1 MQPPFLV
8 RCLLCACALAAP
20 TTAAVAQP
28 LDFDC
33 VMDPA
38 ADIHLGAATQ
48 GLLQEVLVSRG
59 QTVTKGQIV
68 ARLWSDVET
77 ATLALL
83 TLRAESDAAILARQA
98 QVDFATD
105 KVDRTRI
112 LVAQKSATASALKE
126 AELDLATARAALK
139 MAELDRDSARTEA
152 DRAREQVEQT
162 NVRAPMDGYVEEILL
177 HPGEFA
183 TPDHPILRLAQ
194 LDPLHVQAFLPA
206 ALYPQV
212 TLGTKVRIRPESMT
226 GADLVSE
233 VTAIDHVLDT
243 ASLTFGIEADLPNPD
258 GKLPAGQRCTLR
270 LDPAP

>member
-1 MQPPFLV
+1 MQPRLPV
-8 RCLLCACALAAP
+8 HCLLCACALAAP
-20 TTAAVAQP
+20 VTAAVAQP

-83 TLRAESDAAILARQA
+83 ILRAESDAAILARQA
-98 QVDFATD
+98 QVDFASD
-105 KVDRTRI
+105 KVERTRI

-126 AELDLATARAALK
+126 AELDLATAEAGLRI
-139 MAELDRDSARTEA
+139 AELDRDSARTEA
-152 DRAREQVEQT
+152 DRARDEVEQT
-162 NVRAPMDGYVEEILL
+162 NVRAPLDGYVEEILL

-183 TPDHPILRLAQ
+183 TPDHPIMRLAQ

-206 ALYPQV
+206 ELYPQV
-212 TLGTKVRIRPESMT
+212 NLGAKVRIRPEAIA
-226 GADLVSE
+226 GPDLISE
-233 VTAIDHVLDT
+233 IAAIDHVLDT
-243 ASLTFGIEADLPNPD
+243 ASLTFGIEVDLPNPD
-258 GKLPAGQRCTLR
+258 GILPAGQRCTLR
-270 LDPAP
+270 LENTP